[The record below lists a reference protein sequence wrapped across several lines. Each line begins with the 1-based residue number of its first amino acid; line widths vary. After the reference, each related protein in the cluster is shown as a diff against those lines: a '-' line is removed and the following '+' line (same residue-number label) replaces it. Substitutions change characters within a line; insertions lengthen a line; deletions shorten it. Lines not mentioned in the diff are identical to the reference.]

1 MEFIIPIIKVI
12 HIFVSVFLIVI
23 VLLQPGKGGDLGSVF
38 GGGTSESVVGA
49 SGAVPFL
56 PKLTRLLAVIFFLTS
71 ISLGY
76 FSVTSIKSSVID
88 PTPSVLEESAPESEE
103 QVPVSDVSGN
113 TDEGGSLSVP
123 DVAESVG
130 NTEQPDADNN

>member
-12 HIFVSVFLIVI
+12 HIFVSLFLIVI

-38 GGGTSESVVGA
+38 GGGTSESVFGA

-56 PKLTRLLAVIFFLTS
+56 TKLTRLLAVIFFLTS
-71 ISLGY
+71 LSLGY

-88 PTPSVLEESAPESEE
+88 PTPSVLEETVPEGEE
-103 QVPVSDVSGN
+103 QVPVSDASGIPN
-113 TDEGGSLSVP
+113 EEGSLSVP
-123 DVAESVG
+123 DVGESVG
-130 NTEQPDADNN
+130 ETEQSGADNN